1 MRRYSTR
8 AGTAEIELLLLVVI
22 FITLLML
29 VKGSM
34 ELGLARL
41 QTAEDALLQVF
52 RDATMASPPQYDADQ
67 SLRTVIGYGEI
78 RPGLPLRSH
87 VSRPERDVTIYG
99 GDKEPLPPFTV
110 GASAALPSPAWA
122 YSGHPYVPA
131 DRQATQFWFED
142 YVPESH
148 SELIEPLGLA
158 APWPP

>member
-1 MRRYSTR
+1 M
-8 AGTAEIELLLLVVI
+8 LLMVVI

-29 VKGSM
+29 VKGSL

-41 QTAEDALLQVF
+41 QTAEDAVLQVF
-52 RDATMASPPQYDADQ
+52 RDATMASPPQYDDA

-78 RPGLPLRSH
+78 RPGLPMRWH
-87 VSRPERDVTIYG
+87 VSRPEMDVTIYG

-110 GASAALPSPAWA
+110 GSSAALASPAWA
-122 YSGHPYVPA
+122 YSGHPNVPA
-131 DRQATQFWFED
+131 DRQATQTWFED

-148 SELIEPLGLA
+148 AELIEPLGLA